1 MWTNPFV
8 IREFV
13 ISLLHTARHLCLS
26 VAAQMLTTLR
36 IKNLALVADLTLEL
50 QPGCNV
56 ITGETGAGKSI
67 LIGALNLVLG
77 ERADRTL
84 IRSGSDS
91 CSVEAV
97 FEVSQLAAKLKSFL
111 EENGLEPCEDN
122 QLVLKRVFTSAG
134 ANRQFVNGSP
144 TTLAALAA
152 IGEWLVDIHGPHE
165 HQSLLHAGKQLA
177 ILDAFGGLQAERDA
191 FGDLVRRRSEIEE
204 EKAALIVDEKTYAQQ
219 LDLLRFQVNEIT
231 SARLQPGE
239 DERIEEEYTRG
250 SNAAKLLQLSQAALD
265 LLAENE
271 SSLLTQA
278 GVVGRT
284 LQELQRIDSGAAEIL
299 SQHEQAVGALRD
311 LQARLSRY
319 VDKVDVNPA
328 RLQELEERLNLLQ
341 SLKRKYGAALGEV
354 IAFGD
359 EAKRKLQSLEQRDA
373 ELARLNAA
381 LAKLDADLLRTGR
394 ELSAKRKKVIPQ
406 LSKAVSRQLQD
417 LGFKQSKFDVALV
430 ADGGDEVTS
439 LKFQKNQSLPAPAPA
454 YRTSGLDSV
463 EFQFA
468 PNPGEP
474 ARPLRAI
481 ASSGELA
488 RVMLAL
494 KTVLAAEDE
503 IPVLVFDEVDANVGG
518 ETANAVGEKMRQ
530 IADKRQVLCITHL
543 PQVAAAGTAH
553 YVVSK
558 QVKEGRTISEISL
571 LGKKERVTELTRMLG
586 GQTDAAR
593 KHAEALLK

>member
-1 MWTNPFV
+1 
-8 IREFV
+8 
-13 ISLLHTARHLCLS
+13 
-26 VAAQMLTTLR
+26 MLTTLR

-67 LIGALNLVLG
+67 IIGALNLVLG

-97 FEVSQLAAKLKSFL
+97 FDVSHLDFGVRGQAKRDSALGQAGPGGSSKAPSPLRSAGALQNGARARLESFL
-111 EENGLEPCEDN
+111 EENGLEPCEEN
-122 QLVLKRVFTSAG
+122 QLVLKRVFTNAG

-152 IGEWLVDIHGPHE
+152 IGEWLVDMHGPHE
-165 HQSLLHAGKQLA
+165 HQSLLHASKQLT
-177 ILDAFGGLQAERDA
+177 ILDAFGGLQAERGA
-191 FGDLVRRRSEIEE
+191 FGELVRRRSGIEAQ
-204 EKAALIVDEKTYAQQ
+204 KAALIVDEKTYAQQ

-231 SARLQPGE
+231 SARLQPNE
-239 DERIEEEYTRG
+239 EERIEEEYQRS

-278 GVVGRT
+278 GVLGRT
-284 LQELQRIDSGAAEIL
+284 LQELQRIDSGAGEIL
-299 SQHEQAVGALRD
+299 SQHEQAVNSLRD
-311 LQARLSRY
+311 LQAGLSHY
-319 VDKVDVNPA
+319 IDKVEVNPA
-328 RLQELEERLNLLQ
+328 RLQELEERLNLMQ
-341 SLKRKYGAALGEV
+341 SLKRKYGPALAEV

-359 EAKRKLQSLEQRDA
+359 EARQKLQSLEQRDE

-381 LAKLDADLLRTGR
+381 LARLDADLLRTGKD
-394 ELSAKRKKVIPQ
+394 LSARRKKVIPQ
-406 LSKAVSRQLQD
+406 LGKAVGKQLGD
-417 LGFKQSKFDVALV
+417 LGFKQSKFDVALS
-430 ADGGDEVTS
+430 TIS
-439 LKFQKNQSLPAPAPA
+439 LEEFAQHASRNT
-454 YRTSGLDSV
+454 YGLDSI

-474 ARPLRAI
+474 AKPLRAI

-518 ETANAVGEKMRQ
+518 ETANVVGEKMRQ

-558 QVKEGRTISEISL
+558 QVKEGRTVSEISL
-571 LGKKERVTELTRMLG
+571 LNKKERVTELTRMLG